1 MAPQR
6 VLACLRDGVAA
17 AVREAQEVD
26 VDTEVEVERLPCF
39 LVRLTLL
46 MTPAQTEG
54 WVALRGRHT
63 TEAAAEMTMFR
74 SMRAIKA
81 MVFTQSSVKIKKKKS
96 N

>member
-26 VDTEVEVERLPCF
+26 VDTEVEVEVERLPCF

-46 MTPAQTEG
+46 MTQAQTEG

-81 MVFTQSSVKIKKKKS
+81 MVFTQSCIKI
-96 N
+96 

>member
-1 MAPQR
+1 MDIFGTQR

-26 VDTEVEVERLPCF
+26 VDVDVDAEVEVEVERLSCV

-63 TEAAAEMTMFR
+63 TEAAAEMTMF
-74 SMRAIKA
+74 
-81 MVFTQSSVKIKKKKS
+81 
-96 N
+96 

>member
-1 MAPQR
+1 M
-6 VLACLRDGVAA
+6 CDGVAA

-26 VDTEVEVERLPCF
+26 VDVDAEVEVEVERLSCF

-46 MTPAQTEG
+46 MTPTQTEG

-74 SMRAIKA
+74 SMRAVNA
-81 MVFTQSSVKIKKKKS
+81 MMFTQSCIKI
-96 N
+96 